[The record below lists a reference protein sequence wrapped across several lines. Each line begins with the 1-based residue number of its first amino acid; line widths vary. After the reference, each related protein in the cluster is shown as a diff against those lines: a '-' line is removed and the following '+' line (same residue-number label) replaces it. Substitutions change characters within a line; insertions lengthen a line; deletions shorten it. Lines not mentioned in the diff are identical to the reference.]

1 MKQQGAEVLTAG
13 RLLGRERV
21 PGDRLT
27 PDEVATLSDKV
38 RENLVRQKVI
48 ALTNGEPLAKPEMS
62 LFERAAEEA
71 LVGTRKALVSAEA
84 AVRKIRAR
92 VAAAEGK
99 AKQAKEKR
107 QPHVLAAAKGDAEAQ
122 VAVKESVQQ
131 QRGAELEAEV
141 LGEALEKAERELEDR
156 CAGIA
161 AAEHGRRVAQA
172 GNLVA
177 ERLRKAAGIDK
188 LLDQLTDLIGA
199 YNALGARLGH
209 LVMDRGNQLT
219 SPWRLEA
226 RVAAAAGQFVEPSKR
241 DAAKSLMEIEERL
254 LKPMLRRFENG
265 TNGTRE
271 TRTAD
276 S

>member
-13 RLLGRERV
+13 KLLGRERV
-21 PGDRLT
+21 PGERLT

-48 ALTNGEPLAKPEMS
+48 ALTNGKPSAKPEMS

-71 LVGTRKALVSAEA
+71 LVGTRKALVAAEA
-84 AVRKIRAR
+84 SVTEIRKKLT
-92 VAAAEGK
+92 AAEAK
-99 AKQAKEKR
+99 ARQAKEKR

-122 VAVKESVQQ
+122 VAVKKSIQQ

-141 LGEALEKAERELEDR
+141 IREALEKAEGVREDR
-156 CAGIA
+156 CAA
-161 AAEHGRRVAQA
+161 VKSAEHGRRVAQA

-209 LVMDRGNQLT
+209 LVMDRGNQLN

-226 RVAAAAGQFVEPSKR
+226 RVAAATGLFVEPSKR
-241 DAAKSLMEIEERL
+241 DAAKSLAEIEKRL
-254 LKPMLRRFENG
+254 LNQTLAKFEG
-265 TNGTRE
+265 TMDGSCPPPV
-271 TRTAD
+271 AH
-276 S
+276 